1 MTKKSGPDI
10 PVARQSRPTLQNQVY
25 ERMRDAL
32 LVGRLKPGQKMT
44 NRHLATALGVS
55 VTPVRE
61 ALQRLVAEHVLTMLP
76 SGSVIVPVLSE
87 AEIVE
92 LHKVTK
98 ALEGLAARIALEKVD
113 RDFLQSIMAQS
124 GSLQAAY
131 QSDNWPTV
139 IEANYKLHFKLY
151 ELAESPYLLTL
162 ISGLWMRKGPHYTSF
177 FPVHY
182 SRHRGSL
189 FLDIVSAFE
198 AGRLD
203 RAGEAFETLID
214 REFET
219 WIMISRQEGPPVVID
234 DPIDSSV
241 FAQRDDPDG

>member
-1 MTKKSGPDI
+1 
-10 PVARQSRPTLQNQVY
+10 
-25 ERMRDAL
+25 MRDAL

-44 NRHLATALGVS
+44 NRHLANAMGVS

-61 ALQRLVAEHVLTMLP
+61 ALQRLVAEHVLNMLP
-76 SGSVIVPVLSE
+76 SGSVVVPVLSE

-92 LHKVTK
+92 LHNVTK
-98 ALEGLAARIALEKVD
+98 ALEGLAARIALEKAD
-113 RDFLQSIMAQS
+113 REFLQDVMAQS

-131 QSDNWPTV
+131 QSDNWPSV

-151 ELAESPYLLTL
+151 ELAGSSYLLTL
-162 ISGLWMRKGPHYTSF
+162 IRGLWMRKGPHYTSF

-189 FLDIVSAFE
+189 FLDIVTAFE

-203 RAGEAFETLID
+203 RAHEAFETLID

-219 WIMISRQEGPPVVID
+219 WIMISRQSSRPAIID
-234 DPIDSSV
+234 EPIDSSV
-241 FAQRDDPDG
+241 FAQKVDSDE